1 MTGSSSQREGEI
13 RSFRDLIVWRKSME
27 LVTKIHELVG
37 RFPKTEEYRLTSQ
50 LMRAVVSI
58 PANIA
63 EGQRRGSRKD
73 YANFVTIA
81 RGSTAEVETLLLVAN
96 RVQIA
101 TEAET
106 APLVESADEISRMLF
121 SLRAQLLA
129 AR

>member
-1 MTGSSSQREGEI
+1 
-13 RSFRDLIVWRKSME
+13 
-27 LVTKIHELVG
+27 
-37 RFPKTEEYRLTSQ
+37 
-50 LMRAVVSI
+50 MRAVVSI